1 MIKDEQLSDEAVEA
15 VIVSLYQE
23 KFWALSPE
31 EQASVRSGVRA
42 ALAAALA
49 AWPGA
54 WYVDAVD
61 FEAKLILPLTQENND
76 A

>member
-23 KFWALSPE
+23 KFWALLPE

-42 ALAAALA
+42 AFAAGLA
-49 AWPGA
+49 AWP
-54 WYVDAVD
+54 DAEIDDSQYGGD
-61 FEAKLILPLTQENND
+61 FLILPLTQEEGE
-76 A
+76 